1 MNRLKQYFKDYY
13 VLNDINGILF
23 WDNATNLPSNSIGSR
38 SEQMSILSKFSDKIF
53 RNTDVLEE
61 LANTQ
66 NLKLS
71 DLDQKNLNLMN
82 NIITRENAVDP
93 ILKTKLIEQKLKCEH
108 LWRQARE
115 NNDVSIIED
124 EFNNLLNL
132 VHEEASQLSLITKLS
147 PYDSLITKYD
157 IDYNSS
163 KIDNIF
169 NIIQKEII
177 PNYLS
182 ADKINDPKVYHSNI
196 SENEILRQTKKRL
209 EELNFDFSMGR
220 IDQSHH
226 PFCGG
231 ANNDVRITTRF
242 EENILETL
250 SALFHETGHGVYEQ
264 NRPKELLYE
273 PVGQSRSLSVHESQ
287 SLFYE
292 NHIFKTK
299 EYFTKF
305 AEIFDNK
312 NELFKSFNDHYH
324 TIRYNP
330 VRVSSDEFSYP
341 IHVYIRYEIEKVIFS
356 EKIKFQDI
364 KSLWNSMYQENL
376 NINLSNDSEGVL
388 QDIHWYEGIFGY
400 FPTYALGAMI
410 SSQIKYNCPYYEE
423 FLKKPEPEIIK
434 NIANWLNKNVHQR
447 ASLYSSDEM
456 LQSISGEK
464 LNPTYYSR
472 HLKER
477 FVK

>member
-1 MNRLKQYFKDYY
+1 MDKLKKFFKNYY
-13 VLNDINGILF
+13 ILNDISGILF
-23 WDNATNLPSNSIGSR
+23 WDNATNLPENSISSR
-38 SEQMSILSKFSDKIF
+38 TDQMSILSEITDKIF
-53 RNTDVLEE
+53 RDPMVSEE
-61 LANTQ
+61 LNSFKIS
-66 NLKLS
+66 NLSEVDK
-71 DLDQKNLNLMN
+71 KNFHLMN
-82 NIITRENAVDP
+82 EIITRENSVDP
-93 ILKTKLIEQKLKCEH
+93 NLKAKLVEQKIKCEH
-108 LWRQARE
+108 LWREARQK
-115 NNDVSIIED
+115 NDSVIIED
-124 EFNNLLNL
+124 NFNDLLGL
-132 VHEEASQLSLITKLS
+132 VHEEAIQLSHVTKLS
-147 PYDSLITKYD
+147 PYDSLISKYD
-157 IDYNSS
+157 MDYNSS

-169 NIIQKEII
+169 NVIKIEII
-177 PNYLS
+177 PSYLA
-182 ADKINDPKVYHSNI
+182 ADKIDNPLIYQSSI
-196 SENEILRQTKKRL
+196 LENKILNQTKKKL
-209 EELNFDFSMGR
+209 AELNFDFTRGR

-231 ANNDVRITTRF
+231 ANNDARITTRF
-242 EENILETL
+242 ENNILETL
-250 SALFHETGHGVYEQ
+250 SALFHETGHAVYEQ

-299 EYFTKF
+299 EYFMKF
-305 AEIFDNK
+305 ANIFDNSIDLL
-312 NELFKSFNDHYH
+312 NSFNDHYH

-341 IHVYIRYEIEKVIFS
+341 IHVYIRYEIEKVIFA

-364 KSLWNSMYQENL
+364 KELWNSMYKEYL
-376 NINLSNDSEGVL
+376 DINLSNDSEGVL

-410 SSQIKYNCPYYEE
+410 SSQIKYNYPNYDD
-423 FLKKPEPEIIK
+423 FLKNPEGK
-434 NIANWLNKNVHQR
+434 NLKSIADWLNKNIHQK

-464 LNPTYYSR
+464 LNSTYYSK
-472 HLKER
+472 HLRER

>member
-1 MNRLKQYFKDYY
+1 MNKLKQYFKDYY

-53 RNTDVLEE
+53 RNPDVLEE
-61 LANTQ
+61 LVSAQ

-82 NIITRENAVDP
+82 DIITRENAVDP

-108 LWRQARE
+108 LWREARQ

-132 VHEEASQLSLITKLS
+132 VHEEASQLSSITKLS

-169 NIIQKEII
+169 NVIQKEII

-182 ADKINDPKVYHSNI
+182 ADKINDPKFYHSNI

-209 EELNFDFSMGR
+209 EELNFDFSKGR

-364 KSLWNSMYQENL
+364 KNLWNSMYQKNL

>member
-1 MNRLKQYFKDYY
+1 MDKLKEYFKDYY
-13 VLNDINGILF
+13 VLKDVNGILF
-23 WDNATNLPSNSIGSR
+23 WDNATNLPSDSIGSR
-38 SEQMSILSKFSDKIF
+38 TEQMSILSKLTDKIF
-53 RNTDVLEE
+53 RNPEVLDD
-61 LANTQ
+61 LADTK

-71 DLDQKNLNLMN
+71 DLDQKNLKLMKD
-82 NIITRENAVDP
+82 IIIRENAVDP

-108 LWRQARE
+108 LWREARQ

-124 EFNNLLNL
+124 EFNNLLNF
-132 VHEEASQLSLITKLS
+132 VHEESLQLSTITKLS
-147 PYDSLITKYD
+147 PYDSLISKYD
-157 IDYNSS
+157 IDYNSN

-169 NIIQKEII
+169 DIIQKEII

-182 ADKINDPKVYHSNI
+182 ADKINDPTVYRATI
-196 SENEILRQTKKRL
+196 SENEILNQTKEKL
-209 EELNFDFSMGR
+209 AELNFNFAQGR

-231 ANNDVRITTRF
+231 ANSDVRITTRF
-242 EENILETL
+242 ENNILETL

-292 NHIFKTK
+292 NHIFKTN
-299 EYFTKF
+299 EYFIKF

-312 NELFKSFNDHYH
+312 NELLKSFKDHYH

-364 KSLWNSMYQENL
+364 RNLWNSMYQKYL
-376 NINLSNDSEGVL
+376 NINLVNDTDGVL

-410 SSQIKYNCPYYEE
+410 SSQIKYNCPYYED
-423 FLKKPEPEIIK
+423 FLKKPESENIK
-434 NIANWLNKNVHQR
+434 NIANWLNKNIHQR

-456 LQSISGEK
+456 LQNISGEK
-464 LNPTYYSR
+464 LNPSYYSR
-472 HLKER
+472 HLRER
-477 FVK
+477 FLK

>member
-1 MNRLKQYFKDYY
+1 MNKLKQYFKDYY

-53 RNTDVLEE
+53 RNPDVLEE
-61 LANTQ
+61 LVSAQ

-71 DLDQKNLNLMN
+71 DLDQKNFKLMN
-82 NIITRENAVDP
+82 DIIIRENAVDP
-93 ILKTKLIEQKLKCEH
+93 ILKKKLIEQKLKCEH
-108 LWRQARE
+108 LWRKARQ
-115 NNDVSIIED
+115 NNDISIIED

-182 ADKINDPKVYHSNI
+182 ADKINNPKVYHSNI
-196 SENEILRQTKKRL
+196 SENETLRQTKKRL
-209 EELNFDFSMGR
+209 EVLNFDFSKGR

-305 AEIFDNK
+305 ADIFDNK

-364 KSLWNSMYQENL
+364 KNLWNSMYQKNL

-434 NIANWLNKNVHQR
+434 NIANWLNINIHQR

-464 LNPTYYSR
+464 LNPIYYSR

>member
-1 MNRLKQYFKDYY
+1 MNKLKQYFKDYY

-53 RNTDVLEE
+53 RNPNVLEE
-61 LANTQ
+61 LVSAQ

-82 NIITRENAVDP
+82 DIITRENAVDP

-108 LWRQARE
+108 LWRRARE

-209 EELNFDFSMGR
+209 EELNFDFSKGR

-434 NIANWLNKNVHQR
+434 NISNWLNKNVHQR
-447 ASLYSSDEM
+447 ASLCSSDEM

>member
-1 MNRLKQYFKDYY
+1 MNKLKQYFKDYY

-53 RNTDVLEE
+53 RNPNVLEE
-61 LANTQ
+61 LVSAQ

-82 NIITRENAVDP
+82 DIITRENAVDP

-108 LWRQARE
+108 LWREARQ

-132 VHEEASQLSLITKLS
+132 VHEEASQLSSITKLS

-169 NIIQKEII
+169 NVIQKEII

-182 ADKINDPKVYHSNI
+182 ADKINDPKFYHSNI

-209 EELNFDFSMGR
+209 EELNFDFSKGR

-364 KSLWNSMYQENL
+364 KNLWNSMYQKNL

-447 ASLYSSDEM
+447 ASLCSSDEM

>member
-1 MNRLKQYFKDYY
+1 MNKLKQYFKDYY

-53 RNTDVLEE
+53 RNPDVLEE
-61 LANTQ
+61 LVSAQ

-71 DLDQKNLNLMN
+71 DLDQKNLKLMN
-82 NIITRENAVDP
+82 DIIIRENSVDP
-93 ILKTKLIEQKLKCEH
+93 ILKKKLIEQKLKCEH
-108 LWRQARE
+108 LWRKARQ
-115 NNDVSIIED
+115 NNDISIIED

-182 ADKINDPKVYHSNI
+182 ADKINNPKVYHSNI
-196 SENEILRQTKKRL
+196 SENETLRQTKKRL
-209 EELNFDFSMGR
+209 EVLNFDFSKGR

-376 NINLSNDSEGVL
+376 NINLSNDTEGVL

>member
-1 MNRLKQYFKDYY
+1 MNKLKQYFKDYY

-53 RNTDVLEE
+53 RNPDVLEE
-61 LANTQ
+61 LVSAQ

-82 NIITRENAVDP
+82 DIIIRENAVDP

-108 LWRQARE
+108 LWREARQ

-132 VHEEASQLSLITKLS
+132 VHEEASQLSSITKLS

-169 NIIQKEII
+169 NVIQKEII

-182 ADKINDPKVYHSNI
+182 ADKINDPKFYHSNI
-196 SENEILRQTKKRL
+196 LENEILRQTKKRL
-209 EELNFDFSMGR
+209 EELNFDFSKGR

-364 KSLWNSMYQENL
+364 KNLWNSMYQKNL

>member
-1 MNRLKQYFKDYY
+1 MNKLKQYFKDYY

-53 RNTDVLEE
+53 RNPDVLEE
-61 LANTQ
+61 LVSAQ

-82 NIITRENAVDP
+82 DIITRENAVDP

-108 LWRQARE
+108 LWREARQ

-132 VHEEASQLSLITKLS
+132 VHEEASQLSSITKLS

-169 NIIQKEII
+169 NVIQKEII

-182 ADKINDPKVYHSNI
+182 ADKINDPKFYHSNI

-209 EELNFDFSMGR
+209 EELNFDFSKGR

-364 KSLWNSMYQENL
+364 KNLWNSMYQKNL

-447 ASLYSSDEM
+447 ASLCSSDEM

>member
-1 MNRLKQYFKDYY
+1 MNKLKQYFKDYY

-53 RNTDVLEE
+53 RNPDVLEE
-61 LANTQ
+61 LVNTQ

-82 NIITRENAVDP
+82 DIIIRENAVDP

-108 LWRQARE
+108 LWRQARQ

-147 PYDSLITKYD
+147 PYDSLITEYD

-196 SENEILRQTKKRL
+196 SENEILEQTKKRL
-209 EELNFDFSMGR
+209 EELNFDFTKGR

-250 SALFHETGHGVYEQ
+250 SALFHEAGHGVYEQ
-264 NRPKELLYE
+264 NRPKKFLYE
-273 PVGQSRSLSVHESQ
+273 PIGQSRSLSVHESQ

-305 AEIFDNK
+305 AEIFGNK
-312 NELFKSFNDHYH
+312 NELFKSFKDHYH

-341 IHVYIRYEIEKVIFS
+341 IHVYIRYEIEKIIFS

-364 KSLWNSMYQENL
+364 KNLWNSMYQENL
-376 NINLSNDSEGVL
+376 NINLSNDTEGVL

-423 FLKKPEPEIIK
+423 FLKKPEPAIIK

-464 LNPTYYSR
+464 LNPSYYSR
-472 HLKER
+472 HLRER
-477 FVK
+477 FIK